1 MSQHR
6 KYLRQVERKA
16 SLKGLGLRPRLHAS
30 AASRLECATSKS
42 ASQESLSI
50 TGLRCGLLFNL
61 DENNCVI
68 ANRVRYSDIVTRMM
82 VIHSFPPD
90 KIRRKAGKVVFS
102 EKSRVF
108 FAFRRL

>member
-42 ASQESLSI
+42 ASQGSLSI
-50 TGLRCGLLFNL
+50 PGLRCGLLFNL

-68 ANRVRYSDIVTRMM
+68 ANRVRYRLLSLHQYRMCA
-82 VIHSFPPD
+82 VAGQIFPNPV
-90 KIRRKAGKVVFS
+90 RPMG
-102 EKSRVF
+102 
-108 FAFRRL
+108 